1 MSQDIVKT
9 GEYRSLIADLKNR
22 IQAAQIKAAVTV
34 NTQLIALYWDIGK
47 QIAERQQASGWGDG
61 VIEQIAHDLSRE
73 FQTMK
78 GFSRRNLYRM
88 KQFYAFYVDRGEFV
102 PQLVAQIPWGHND
115 LIIQK
120 IKGQDKALWHVRK
133 TIENGWSR
141 NVLAHQ
147 IDSRLYERQAE
158 KPRIDNFAE
167 RLPAPQSDLAR
178 ETLKDPYVFDFLGV
192 GDEAHER
199 ALETAL
205 VERITR
211 FMLELGKGFAF
222 VGRQFHLEVG
232 GEDFYVDL
240 LFYHLRLHCY
250 VAIELKTGPFK
261 PEYTGKLNFYLTAL
275 DEQVKM
281 KEDGPSIG
289 LILCRDRNNVVAEY
303 ALRDVNKPIGI
314 SRYALAATLPEELR
328 ASFPT
333 VEEVEAE
340 LGKAAAW
347 QGIEDAT
354 NAVDP
359 TPEQAAKPIEERER
373 EILAEAKTARLERGK
388 KRKGES

>member
-1 MSQDIVKT
+1 MSQDILKT
-9 GEYRSLIADLKNR
+9 DEYRNLISDLKNR

-34 NTQLIALYWDIGK
+34 NTQLIALYWDIGR
-47 QIAERQQASGWGDG
+47 QIAQKQQASGWGDA
-61 VIEQIAHDLSRE
+61 VIEQIAKDLGRE

-88 KQFYAFYVDRGEFV
+88 KQFYAFYAGKDEFV

-115 LIIQK
+115 LIIQR
-120 IKGQDKALWHVRK
+120 IKEHDKALWYVRK

-141 NVLAHQ
+141 NVLDHQ
-147 IDSRLYERQAE
+147 IDSQLYERQAG

-178 ETLKDPYVFDFLGV
+178 ETLKDPYIFDFLSV
-192 GDEAHER
+192 GEEAHER
-199 ALETAL
+199 ELETAL

-222 VGRQFHLEVG
+222 VGRQYHLEVG
-232 GEDFYVDL
+232 GEDFYIDL

-281 KEDGPSIG
+281 KEDAPSIG
-289 LILCRDRNNVVAEY
+289 LILCRDRNNVIAEY

-314 SRYALAATLPEELR
+314 SRYALAATLPEELK

-340 LGKAAAW
+340 LGKVATS
-347 QGIEDAT
+347 QGIEEAMST
-354 NAVDP
+354 VDP
-359 TPEQAAKPIEERER
+359 TPEQER
-373 EILAEAKTARLERGK
+373 EIVAEVKAARREPGK
-388 KRKGES
+388 KRR

>member
-9 GEYRSLIADLKNR
+9 DAYRSLIADLKNR

-47 QIAERQQASGWGDG
+47 QIAERQRASGWGDA
-61 VIEQIAHDLSRE
+61 VIEQIAGDLTRE
-73 FQTMK
+73 FQNMK
-78 GFSRRNLYRM
+78 GFSRANLYRM
-88 KQFYAFYVDRGEFV
+88 TRFYAFYAGQEEFV
-102 PQLVAQIPWGHND
+102 AQAVRQIPWGHN
-115 LIIQK
+115 IIIFQQ
-120 IKGQDKALWHVRK
+120 IKDHGKALWYVRK

-178 ETLKDPYVFDFLGV
+178 ETLKDPYVFDFLSV

-199 ALETAL
+199 ELETAL
-205 VERITR
+205 VERIAR

-222 VGRQFHLEVG
+222 VGRQYHLEVG
-232 GEDFYVDL
+232 GEDFYIDL

-281 KEDGPSIG
+281 REDGPSIG
-289 LILCRDRNNVVAEY
+289 LILCRDRNNIVAEY

-347 QGIEDAT
+347 QGIEEAT

-359 TPEQAAKPIEERER
+359 KPEQAAEPIEEQER
-373 EILAEAKTARLERGK
+373 EILAEVKTARRERSK
-388 KRKGES
+388 KRKGDS

>member
-1 MSQDIVKT
+1 MSQDIIKT

-47 QIAERQQASGWGDG
+47 QIAERQQASGWGDT
-61 VIEQIAHDLSRE
+61 VIEQIAKDLSRE
-73 FQTMK
+73 FQNMK
-78 GFSRRNLYRM
+78 GFSRANLYRM
-88 KQFYAFYVDRGEFV
+88 MRFYAFYASQEEFV
-102 PQLVAQIPWGHND
+102 AQAVRQIPWGHNI
-115 LIIQK
+115 LIFQQ
-120 IKGQDKALWHVRK
+120 IKDHSKALWYVRK

-178 ETLKDPYVFDFLGV
+178 ETLKDPYVFDFLSV

-199 ALETAL
+199 ELETAL

-232 GEDFYVDL
+232 GEDFYIDL

-281 KEDGPSIG
+281 KEDGPSIS
-289 LILCRDRNNVVAEY
+289 LILCRDRNNVIAEY

-314 SRYALAATLPEELR
+314 SRYALAAMLPEELR
-328 ASFPT
+328 TSFPT

-340 LGKAAAW
+340 LGKAALQQALKE
-347 QGIEDAT
+347 GEDSGRA
-354 NAVDP
+354 DYS
-359 TPEQAAKPIEERER
+359 
-373 EILAEAKTARLERGK
+373 L
-388 KRKGES
+388 KGLLDELDSESD

>member
-1 MSQDIVKT
+1 MSQDIIKT
-9 GEYRSLIADLKNR
+9 DDYRNLIADLKHR

-47 QIAERQQASGWGDG
+47 QIAEKQQASGWGDA
-61 VIEQIAHDLSRE
+61 VIEQIAKDLSRE
-73 FQTMK
+73 FQNMK
-78 GFSRRNLYRM
+78 GFSRANLYRM
-88 KQFYAFYVDRGEFV
+88 TRFYAFYANQEEFV
-102 PQLVAQIPWGHND
+102 AQAVRQIPWGHNI
-115 LIIQK
+115 LIFQQ
-120 IKGQDKALWHVRK
+120 IKDHSKALWYVRK
-133 TIENGWSR
+133 TVENGWSR

-158 KPRIDNFAE
+158 KPRIDNFTE

-178 ETLKDPYVFDFLGV
+178 ETLKDPYIFDFLSV

-199 ALETAL
+199 ELETAL

-222 VGRQFHLEVG
+222 VGRQYHLEVG
-232 GEDFYVDL
+232 GEDFYIDL

-281 KEDGPSIG
+281 QEDGPSIG
-289 LILCRDRNNVVAEY
+289 LILCRDRNNVIAEY

-347 QGIEDAT
+347 QAL
-354 NAVDP
+354 
-359 TPEQAAKPIEERER
+359 K
-373 EILAEAKTARLERGK
+373 
-388 KRKGES
+388 KGEDSETD

>member
-1 MSQDIVKT
+1 MSQDIIKT
-9 GEYRSLIADLKNR
+9 DEYRNLISDLKNR

-47 QIAERQQASGWGDG
+47 HIAEKQQASGWGEA
-61 VIEQIAHDLSRE
+61 VIEQIANDLTSE
-73 FQTMK
+73 LGGLK
-78 GFSRRNLYRM
+78 GFSRRNLYFIR
-88 KQFYAFYVDRGEFV
+88 QFYGFYADRPEFV
-102 PQLVAQIPWGHND
+102 QQLVSQIPWGHNI
-115 LIIQK
+115 LILQR
-120 IKGQDKALWHVRK
+120 IKDHTKALWYVHK
-133 TIENGWSR
+133 TIENRWSR
-141 NVLAHQ
+141 NVLDHQ
-147 IDSRLYERQAE
+147 IESRLYERQAG

-178 ETLKDPYVFDFLGV
+178 ETLKDPYIFDFLSV
-192 GDEAHER
+192 GEEAHER
-199 ALETAL
+199 ELETAL

-222 VGRQFHLEVG
+222 VGRQYHLEVG
-232 GEDFYVDL
+232 GEDFYIDL

-281 KEDGPSIG
+281 KEDAPSIG
-289 LILCRDRNNVVAEY
+289 LILCRDRNNVIAEY

-314 SRYALAATLPEELR
+314 SRYALAATLPEELK

-340 LGKAAAW
+340 LGKLS
-347 QGIEDAT
+347 
-354 NAVDP
+354 NALE
-359 TPEQAAKPIEERER
+359 EQEA
-373 EILAEAKTARLERGK
+373 EILAETKAIRRKQHK
-388 KRKGES
+388 KQ

>member
-1 MSQDIVKT
+1 MSQDIIKT
-9 GEYRSLIADLKNR
+9 DEYRKLIADLKNR

-34 NTQLIALYWDIGK
+34 NTQLITLYWDIGK
-47 QIAERQQASGWGDG
+47 HIAEKQQASGWGDA
-61 VIEQIAHDLSRE
+61 VIEQIAKDLTRE
-73 FQTMK
+73 LGGLK
-78 GFSRRNLYRM
+78 GFSRRNLYFI
-88 KQFYAFYVDRGEFV
+88 KQFYSFYADRAEFV
-102 PQLVAQIPWGHND
+102 KQAVSQIPWGHNI
-115 LIIQK
+115 LIFQR
-120 IKGQDKALWHVRK
+120 IKDQDKALWYVRK

-141 NVLAHQ
+141 NVLDHQ
-147 IDSRLYERQAE
+147 IDSQLYERQAG

-178 ETLKDPYVFDFLGV
+178 ETLKDPYIFDFLSV
-192 GDEAHER
+192 GEEAHER
-199 ALETAL
+199 ELETAL

-222 VGRQFHLEVG
+222 VGRQYHLEVG
-232 GEDFYVDL
+232 GEDFYIDL

-281 KEDGPSIG
+281 KEDAPSIG
-289 LILCRDRNNVVAEY
+289 LILCRDRNNVIAEY

-314 SRYALAATLPEELR
+314 SRYALAATLPEELK
-328 ASFPT
+328 ASFPS

-347 QGIEDAT
+347 QGIEEAT
-354 NAVDP
+354 STVDP
-359 TPEQAAKPIEERER
+359 TPDQ
-373 EILAEAKTARLERGK
+373 GK
-388 KRKGES
+388 KRRRGN

>member
-1 MSQDIVKT
+1 MSQDIIKT
-9 GEYRSLIADLKNR
+9 DNYRNLIADLKHR

-47 QIAERQQASGWGDG
+47 QIAEKQQASGWGDA
-61 VIEQIAHDLSRE
+61 VIEQIAKDLSRE
-73 FQTMK
+73 FQNMK
-78 GFSRRNLYRM
+78 GFSRANLYRM
-88 KQFYAFYVDRGEFV
+88 TRFYAFYANQEEFV
-102 PQLVAQIPWGHND
+102 AQAVRQIPWGHN
-115 LIIQK
+115 IIIFQQ
-120 IKGQDKALWHVRK
+120 IKDHSKALWYVRK

-158 KPRIDNFAE
+158 KPRIDNFTE

-178 ETLKDPYVFDFLGV
+178 ETLKDPYVFDFLSV

-199 ALETAL
+199 ELETAL

-222 VGRQFHLEVG
+222 VGRQYHLEVG
-232 GEDFYVDL
+232 GEDFYIDL

-281 KEDGPSIG
+281 QEDGPSIG
-289 LILCRDRNNVVAEY
+289 LILCRDRNNVIAEY

-314 SRYALAATLPEELR
+314 SRYALAASLPEELR

-347 QGIEDAT
+347 QAL
-354 NAVDP
+354 
-359 TPEQAAKPIEERER
+359 K
-373 EILAEAKTARLERGK
+373 
-388 KRKGES
+388 KGEDSETD

>member
-1 MSQDIVKT
+1 MSQDIIKT
-9 GEYRSLIADLKNR
+9 DDYRNLIADLKHR
-22 IQAAQIKAAVTV
+22 IQDAQIKAAVTV

-47 QIAERQQASGWGDG
+47 QIAEKQQASGWGDA
-61 VIEQIAHDLSRE
+61 VIEQIAKDLSRE
-73 FQTMK
+73 FQNMK
-78 GFSRRNLYRM
+78 GFSRANLYRM
-88 KQFYAFYVDRGEFV
+88 TRFYAFYANQEEFV
-102 PQLVAQIPWGHND
+102 AQAVRQIPWGHNI
-115 LIIQK
+115 LIFQQ
-120 IKGQDKALWHVRK
+120 IKDHSKALWYVRK
-133 TIENGWSR
+133 TVENGWSR

-158 KPRIDNFAE
+158 KPRIDNFTE

-178 ETLKDPYVFDFLGV
+178 ETLKDPYVFDFLSV

-199 ALETAL
+199 ELETAL

-222 VGRQFHLEVG
+222 VGRQYHLEVG
-232 GEDFYVDL
+232 GEDFYIDL

-281 KEDGPSIG
+281 QEDGPSIG
-289 LILCRDRNNVVAEY
+289 LILCRDRNNVIAEY

-347 QGIEDAT
+347 QAL
-354 NAVDP
+354 
-359 TPEQAAKPIEERER
+359 K
-373 EILAEAKTARLERGK
+373 
-388 KRKGES
+388 KGEDSETD

>member
-1 MSQDIVKT
+1 MSQDIIKT
-9 GEYRSLIADLKNR
+9 DNYRNLIADLKHR
-22 IQAAQIKAAVTV
+22 IQDAQIKAAVTV

-47 QIAERQQASGWGDG
+47 QIAEKQQASGWGDA
-61 VIEQIAHDLSRE
+61 VIEQIAKDLSRE
-73 FQTMK
+73 FQNMK
-78 GFSRRNLYRM
+78 GFSRANLYRM
-88 KQFYAFYVDRGEFV
+88 TRFYAFYANQEEFV
-102 PQLVAQIPWGHND
+102 AQAVRQIPWGHNI
-115 LIIQK
+115 LIFQQ
-120 IKGQDKALWHVRK
+120 IKDHSKALWYVRK

-158 KPRIDNFAE
+158 KPRIDNFTE
-167 RLPAPQSDLAR
+167 QLPAPQSDLAR
-178 ETLKDPYVFDFLGV
+178 ETLKDPYVFDFLSV

-199 ALETAL
+199 ELETAL

-222 VGRQFHLEVG
+222 VGRQYHLEVG
-232 GEDFYVDL
+232 GEDFYIDL

-281 KEDGPSIG
+281 QEDGPSIG
-289 LILCRDRNNVVAEY
+289 LILCRDRNNVIAEY

-347 QGIEDAT
+347 QAL
-354 NAVDP
+354 
-359 TPEQAAKPIEERER
+359 K
-373 EILAEAKTARLERGK
+373 
-388 KRKGES
+388 KGEDSETD

>member
-1 MSQDIVKT
+1 MSQDIIKT

-47 QIAERQQASGWGDG
+47 QIAERQQASGWGDT
-61 VIEQIAHDLSRE
+61 VIEQIAKDLSRE
-73 FQTMK
+73 FQNMK
-78 GFSRRNLYRM
+78 GFSRANLYRM
-88 KQFYAFYVDRGEFV
+88 MRFYAFYASQEEFV
-102 PQLVAQIPWGHND
+102 AQAVRQIPWGHNI
-115 LIIQK
+115 LIFQQ
-120 IKGQDKALWHVRK
+120 IKDHSKALWYVRK

-158 KPRIDNFAE
+158 KPRIDNFTE

-178 ETLKDPYVFDFLGV
+178 ETLKDPYIFDFLSV

-199 ALETAL
+199 ELETAL

-232 GEDFYVDL
+232 GEDFYIDL

-281 KEDGPSIG
+281 KEDAPSIG

-340 LGKAAAW
+340 LGKATV
-347 QGIEDAT
+347 GHEIEET
-354 NAVDP
+354 TSTVDP
-359 TPEQAAKPIEERER
+359 NVGTG
-373 EILAEAKTARLERGK
+373 GK
-388 KRKGES
+388 AG